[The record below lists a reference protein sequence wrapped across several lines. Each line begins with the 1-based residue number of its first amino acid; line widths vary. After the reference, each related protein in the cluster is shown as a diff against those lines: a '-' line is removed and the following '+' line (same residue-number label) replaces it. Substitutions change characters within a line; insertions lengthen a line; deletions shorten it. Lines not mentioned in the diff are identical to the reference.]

1 MDDLSQ
7 NDRSKLRVAAI
18 CLTHCERFRLLRLGE
33 NEPDA
38 HTLMALATE
47 VLDLFEQRVAYL
59 PKKQAT
65 ENPSSSSTGAQPYRR
80 RKKVAKSVL
89 GD

>member
-7 NDRSKLRVAAI
+7 NDRSKLRVASI
-18 CLTHCERFRLLRLGE
+18 CLTHCERFRLLRLSE
-33 NEPDA
+33 TEPDA

-47 VLDLFEQRVAYL
+47 VLDLFEQRIANL

-65 ENPSSSSTGAQPYRR
+65 ENSPSSSAGAQPYRR
-80 RKKVAKSVL
+80 RRKVAKSVL